1 MINMLM
7 PNTRHQCLSG
17 PSICRKRLR
26 RRDFMRGKRRRRKT
40 RGRNREY
47 EEDEDEDETEDG
59 DRHGAR
65 AYRKKIKYELPG
77 EEA

>member
-1 MINMLM
+1 
-7 PNTRHQCLSG
+7 
-17 PSICRKRLR
+17 
-26 RRDFMRGKRRRRKT
+26 MRGKRRRRKT